1 MKIAP
6 HQIETN
12 DLETAMFQGT
22 IARIQ
27 ANRKAWEDKGPRAY
41 EKRAALA
48 RAAERARKLRQS
60 WGEEF

>member
-6 HQIETN
+6 HQIGMTA
-12 DLETAMFQGT
+12 LEKEMFQGT

-27 ANRKAWEDKGPRAY
+27 ANRKDWEDKGPRAY
-41 EKRAALA
+41 EKRAAIA

-60 WGEEF
+60 WGGEF